1 MTNAKKCL
9 TGSTTYVLKLVDGSG
24 GYGIVVGPDAS
35 EQELAAASKKNLA
48 KIPEAGSR
56 NQ

>member
-1 MTNAKKCL
+1 M